1 MIREKGGVDFL
12 FGFGC
17 GDMVDVVLLKKKI
30 NENMGKFNN
39 LCNLV

>member
-12 FGFGC
+12 FGFVC
-17 GDMVDVVLLKKKI
+17 GDMVDVVLLKKI